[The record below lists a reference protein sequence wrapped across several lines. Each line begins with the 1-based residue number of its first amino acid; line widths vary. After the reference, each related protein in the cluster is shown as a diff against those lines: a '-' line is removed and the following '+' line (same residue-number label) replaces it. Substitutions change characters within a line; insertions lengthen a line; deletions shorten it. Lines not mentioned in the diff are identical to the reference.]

1 MDENEISKKIIGAA
15 LDVHRVMGP
24 GLLESVYQ
32 QCLAHEMTLQ
42 GVEFEREVLLKA
54 KYKDLLFDSSYVMDF
69 VVKQKV
75 VVELKVVDALLPVH
89 EAQLLSYQ
97 RMSGHKLGLLINFNV
112 VMLKTGIKRIVNN
125 LHE

>member
-15 LDVHRVMGP
+15 LDVHRVIGP

-32 QCLAHEMTLQ
+32 QCLAHEMKLQ
-42 GVEFEREVLLKA
+42 DMEFDREVLLKA
-54 KYKDLLFDSSYVMDF
+54 EYKGLHFDSSYRMDF
-69 VVKQKV
+69 VVERKV

-89 EAQLLSYQ
+89 EAQLLSYL
-97 RMSGHKLGLLINFNV
+97 RLSDYRLGLLINFNV
-112 VMLKTGIKRIVNN
+112 AMLKTGIKRIVNN